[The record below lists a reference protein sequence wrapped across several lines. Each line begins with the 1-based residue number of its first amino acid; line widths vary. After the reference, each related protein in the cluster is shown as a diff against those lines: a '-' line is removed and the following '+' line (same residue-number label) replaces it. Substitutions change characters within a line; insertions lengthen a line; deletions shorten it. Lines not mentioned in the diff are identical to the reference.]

1 MQPFHRLKNFVKVLF
16 YALACYVSA
25 AHPMGRCRHYVFELT
40 VHLYVRACVRAMP
53 RHSPTGLPL
62 TSRVHPNSEIFRR

>member
-25 AHPMGRCRHYVFELT
+25 GHPMGRCRHYVFELT
-40 VHLYVRACVRAMP
+40 VHLYVRACVRACVP
-53 RHSPTGLPL
+53 CIAETFSDRLA
-62 TSRVHPNSEIFRR
+62 VDF

>member
-40 VHLYVRACVRAMP
+40 VHLYVRACVPCIAETFSDRLA
-53 RHSPTGLPL
+53 
-62 TSRVHPNSEIFRR
+62 VDF